1 MIDVRR
7 SWRWIANALPPC
19 WAGRAQRAGLA
30 AATALLVAGG
40 VASAPRPA
48 WAADD
53 AVRPAATAVAKDDA
67 QTNLAAYAER
77 LETIASLVRAAS
89 TRDRLGRPRDVQQQ
103 PTAQSWNDPLRL
115 ARRVDEEANRL
126 AGLEVALDREMQ
138 KDREA
143 VLAHGGGAEQLAQ
156 IAEQHDTIRS
166 RLAEFRGLVAPLSA
180 RVANARTAAD
190 VASQIEA
197 LADFLAP
204 FSTSRAYDPVRP
216 QSIDGMLAT
225 PHTDPPALDAA
236 ALRARATGA
245 TESVEPATPGP
256 GDLGESDEI
265 RLTPAIRAQAQALG
279 NDPIR
284 IRDFVANTI
293 EYLPTHGS
301 LQGAELTLLN
311 ARGNAFDQASL
322 LIALLRAAG
331 TPARY
336 VYGTIEVS
344 ADTARSLTLA
354 HSAPMAVDLLQLGGV
369 PSVAVVA
376 AGQVRA
382 VRMEHVWVEAWVD
395 FIPSRGAINR
405 EPDSWVPIDVAI
417 KQQRIVEA
425 LPLENT
431 APFDAA
437 QVAQRFVASA
447 TVSPDGLSATR
458 YDFDVLQ
465 QAMLQHGAAI
475 DSYVAQNAPDATM
488 RDLWRHAA
496 LQPQTRTVLE
506 GSLPY
511 RVMATGPR
519 FSAAP
524 DNLKH
529 FVNVNM
535 YSSYTDWRYES
546 PSMSW
551 RTPTSKIGTAVLG
564 VRYVP
569 ANDATAQ
576 ALRQFGEST
585 APSMPLAGLSVV
597 PTLEL
602 DGVAVATTGATRMGT
617 ENYWDAYVSGPNR
630 PSTGSFEPYRFTA
643 GTEAVL
649 SLDAAGITTAM
660 MKRRSEG
667 YAPTR
672 EQPLREGLA
681 LAGWTYWLFHRLA
694 ERQAADIWNS
704 VTTPLPSVGAFSAP
718 LNVRYFFGV
727 PRTGF
732 MNGYASDVKAV
743 SFAVAPK
750 DAQSLKNIVSQ
761 AGAQGSFYE
770 GAAWEMVFK
779 LPLGGGGSAASLLL
793 RANDSGIPIYTI
805 TPANAA
811 QILPQLQIGADALSE
826 IQASLASGYHVT
838 VSQRELNVSAF
849 SGVGYVIFSPQT
861 GAGIWR
867 VTGGSNGFI
876 LAAYCLSKAIFLN
889 CIFDKLIWYFYERM
903 IGQLVRL
910 AGNTRI
916 GWVLR
921 NAVQR
926 VAISVVLAQAQHY
939 IMFQALHL
947 AMTEIAIA
955 IATDD
960 IEGLAAAYGIDL
972 PAIEAS
978 LVACML
984 PSPCGGPGAPG
995 MGGGGGGDGG
1005 GGGGGGGP
1013 GYQGSGQ
1020 GNPVFTATGAKYQ
1033 GETDYT
1039 GAGEFPLN
1047 YRRTYFSMSP
1057 IASALGFHWRGS
1069 YEREL
1074 NVRWRQAN
1082 DQDLTNQPPLAV
1094 LVIRDDGSYM
1104 EFVDDRG
1111 TLRTHTDYPTT
1122 LRRLVD
1128 GGGETTGFEYVNED
1142 DETERYAPDGRL
1154 LTITNRVGLTQ
1165 TLTWNALGRIES
1177 VADPFGRKLTFS
1189 YNDIGMLESMR
1200 DPADQPYTFEY
1211 QRNGMLQ
1218 SVSYPDGKRRRYHYE
1233 GLKAGQLTGITD
1245 ERGIRLSTYRY
1256 DYRGRVLEST
1266 HADGADRHRFAY
1278 LDDDV
1283 TVVTNPYGL
1292 QTRYEH
1298 NELYEGS
1305 FRLVRTSQPCVSC
1318 GGSDVA
1324 EQRFDA
1330 LGFLAAS
1337 VDFNRNETR
1346 YRNDARGLA
1355 LEVTEAWG
1363 TPLQRRTQVDWHT
1376 LYRLPARL
1384 VEPIEGGD
1392 RTTVFTY
1399 DGANLRTRTVTAR
1412 GESRVWTYTYNGRGQ
1427 VLTEDGPRADVAD
1440 VVTNTYDAAS
1450 GNRTTQTDAR
1460 GKVTRYT
1467 DYDAHGRLRET
1478 IDPNGLITQYRY
1490 DLRGRITHAI
1500 DRNGAADPGEA
1511 TVMEYDDAGNLR
1523 KLTLPDG
1530 SFVAYTYDDAGRVDS
1545 TTDSLGDSVHYVV
1558 DALGNRTLETT
1569 RGADGTLARSLGRA
1583 IDQLGRLQAVQG
1595 ATPAQVVTYTYDD
1608 NGNER
1613 TSTDA
1618 FARTTTYTYD
1628 VLNRLSRVDS
1638 LAATDPDHAATAYGY
1653 DAADNL
1659 VRVTDP
1665 RLLVTTYAHNGFDEL
1680 TTLTSPDTG
1689 TTRATYDASG
1699 NLATSTDARNQR
1711 VVQRHDAADRLIESR
1726 YGTADAAQPNNPA
1739 ALSSIEETLSY
1750 AYDEPHGGDGA
1761 DGRLTTAVD
1770 GAATTRYAYDRHGR
1784 LASTIQ
1790 ALGSG
1795 GPALTR
1801 TTAHRYDALGRLEAS
1816 TLPSGAV
1823 VGYAYG
1829 ADGRVLTISVNG
1841 VVVVKDV
1848 EYFPF
1853 GDPRSWSEG
1862 GAPGAFRYE
1871 RRFDTDGRIVGHDL
1885 GDAERSIDYDDAG
1898 RIVALDDDGG
1908 VETAHWTYAYDGQ
1921 DRLETAVNA
1930 ATQGPVSS
1938 LSLAWLYDATGNRTA
1953 QTTVRGGPADTD
1965 AYAIDPASNRIANID
1980 GVTRT
1985 YGAAGNTD
1993 SNGTHRFNSNA
2004 RNRVSVARLQGT
2016 GAVLARYAYNARG
2029 ERVCKASSDGYCP
2042 VGPGANAPADTGSG
2056 TYVQYT
2062 YDDDGHLVGVY
2073 ANDGRLIAEHL
2084 WLDDVPVAVLKP
2096 ASAVASHG
2104 GLDAGGV
2111 AVFWIE
2117 PDHID
2122 TPRLVV
2128 NAAHDPVW
2136 RWENTPFGDADADTN
2151 PGGRGAFAFDLRFP
2165 GQVFDIET
2173 RTHYNYQRD
2182 YEPGTGRYVQS
2193 DPIGLDGGIN
2203 TYGYVNQSPI
2213 DSFDPEGLKPKPKP
2227 KPPVPCKTKNCLG
2240 YKGKCYVYMIKRPNG
2255 KTWKYGESCG
2265 PKQKR
2270 CDDQVR
2276 RLNRTLSPNA
2286 KKKYECEIVHKC
2298 KGKAAARKKETELI
2312 QEYKDKHCNCRPP
2325 GNKSD
2330 H

>member
-1 MIDVRR
+1 MRR
-7 SWRWIANALPPC
+7 SLRWIAYALPLR
-19 WAGRAQRAGLA
+19 WIDRAQRASLVALTA
-30 AATALLVAGG
+30 ALVAGG

-48 WAADD
+48 MAGIAEAQPMPSAAKTDD
-53 AVRPAATAVAKDDA
+53 AVARLSD
-67 QTNLAAYAER
+67 YAER

-89 TRDRLGRPRDVQQQ
+89 AKDRLGNPRDGQR
-103 PTAQSWNDPLRL
+103 PTAQAWNDPLRL
-115 ARRVDEEANRL
+115 ARRIDDEARKL
-126 AGLEVALDREMQ
+126 AGLEIVLDREVQ
-138 KDREA
+138 NDREA
-143 VLAHGGGAEQLAQ
+143 VIAHGGSAEQLAQ
-156 IAEQHDTIRS
+156 VVEQHNLIRA
-166 RLAEFRGLVAPLSA
+166 RLAEFRDLIAPLSA
-180 RVANARTAAD
+180 RVASARSSAD
-190 VASQIEA
+190 VAEPIEA
-197 LADFLAP
+197 LAGFLAP
-204 FSTSRAYDPVRP
+204 FTTSRAYDPVRP
-216 QSIDGMLAT
+216 QSIDRMLAA
-225 PHTDPPALDAA
+225 PHTDPPALDPAV
-236 ALRARATGA
+236 LRARSGGA
-245 TESVEPATPGP
+245 AESVEPAAPGP

-265 RLTPAIRAQAQALG
+265 QLTPGIRALAQQLG
-279 NDPIR
+279 NDPIK
-284 IRDFVANTI
+284 IRDWVANTI
-293 EYLPTHGS
+293 AYLPTYGS
-301 LQGAELTLLN
+301 IQGAELTRVN
-311 ARGNAFDQASL
+311 AHGNAFDQASL

-336 VYGTIEVS
+336 VYGTIEIP
-344 ADTARSLTLA
+344 AETAQSLTLA
-354 HSAPMAVDLLQLGGV
+354 PTAPMAVNLLQLGGI
-369 PSVAVVA
+369 PTGSVVA
-376 AGQVRA
+376 AGQIRA

-395 FIPSRGAINR
+395 FVPSRGAINR
-405 EPDSWVPIDVAI
+405 QPDSWVPIDVAI
-417 KQQRIVEA
+417 KQQRVVEA
-425 LPLENT
+425 LPLET
-431 APFDAA
+431 VAPFDPA

-475 DSYVAQNAPDATM
+475 DTYVAQSAPDATM

-506 GSLPY
+506 GTLPY
-511 RVMATGPR
+511 RVMATGSR

-529 FVNVNM
+529 FVNVHM
-535 YSSYTDWRYES
+535 YASYTDWRYES
-546 PSMSW
+546 PSLSW
-551 RTPTSKIGTAVLG
+551 RTPTSKIGLAPLG

-569 ANDATAQ
+569 ANAATEQ
-576 ALRQFGEST
+576 ALRAFGEST
-585 APSMPLAGLSVV
+585 ATSMPLAGLSVV

-602 DGVAVATTGATRMGT
+602 DGVAVASTGATRMGT
-617 ENYWDAYVSGPNR
+617 ENFWDAYVSGPHN
-630 PSTGSFEPYRFTA
+630 PSAGSFEPYRFTA

-649 SLDAAGITTAM
+649 SLDAAGITTSM
-660 MKRRSEG
+660 MKARSERL
-667 YAPTR
+667 APTR

-681 LAGWTYWLFHRLA
+681 MAGWTYWLFHRLA
-694 ERQAADIWNS
+694 ERQAADTWNS

-732 MNGYASDVKAV
+732 MNGYATDVKAV

-750 DAQSLKNIVSQ
+750 DAQSLKNLVLQ

-770 GAAWEMVFK
+770 GAAWEMVFN
-779 LPLGGGGSAASLLL
+779 LPLGGGGSASSLLM
-793 RANDSGIPIYTI
+793 RANDNGIPIYTI

-811 QILPQLQIGADALSE
+811 QILPRLQIGADALSE

-838 VSQRELNVSAF
+838 VSERELDVGAF
-849 SGVGYVIFSPQT
+849 SGVGYVIFRPDT
-861 GAGIWR
+861 GGGIYR

-876 LAAYCLSKAIFLN
+876 LAAYCLSKAVFLN
-889 CIFDKLIWYFYERM
+889 CIFDKLIWYFYDRM

-926 VAISVVLAQAQHY
+926 VALSVVLAQAQHY
-939 IMFQALHL
+939 IMFQALHM

-955 IATDD
+955 LATDD
-960 IEGLAAAYGIDL
+960 IEGLALAYGIDL

-995 MGGGGGGDGG
+995 TGGGGGDGD
-1005 GGGGGGGP
+1005 GGGGGP

-1020 GNPVFTATGAKYQ
+1020 GNPVFTATGAKFQ
-1033 GETDYT
+1033 GETDYA
-1039 GAGEFPLN
+1039 GSGEFPLN

-1082 DQDLTNQPPLAV
+1082 DQDITNQPPLAV

-1122 LRRLVD
+1122 LRRLAD
-1128 GGGETTGFEYVNED
+1128 GAGETTGFEYVNED

-1189 YNDIGMLESMR
+1189 YNDIGMLESVR
-1200 DPADQPYTFEY
+1200 DPANEAYTFAY

-1218 SVSYPDGKRRRYHYE
+1218 SVTYPGGKLRRYHYE

-1266 HADGADRHRFAY
+1266 HADGADRHQFAY
-1278 LDDDV
+1278 LDDNV

-1305 FRLVRTSQPCVSC
+1305 FRLARTSQPCVSC
-1318 GGSDVA
+1318 GGNDVA

-1337 VDFNRNETR
+1337 VDFNHNETR

-1355 LEVTEAWG
+1355 LEVTEAFG
-1363 TPLQRRTQVDWHT
+1363 TPFQRRTLIDWHT
-1376 LYRLPARL
+1376 QYRLPARL
-1384 VEPIEGGD
+1384 VEPVQGGD

-1399 DGANLRTRTVTAR
+1399 DGANLRTRTVTAG

-1427 VLTEDGPRADVAD
+1427 VLTEDGPRTDVSD
-1440 VVTNTYDAAS
+1440 VVTYTYDTAT
-1450 GNRTTQTDAR
+1450 GNRATATDAR

-1467 DYDAHGRLRET
+1467 DYDAHGRLREM

-1490 DLRGRITHAI
+1490 DTRGRLTHAI
-1500 DRNGAADPGEA
+1500 EKTGAADPGET
-1511 TVMEYDDAGNLR
+1511 TVMAYDDAGNLA

-1530 SFVAYTYDDAGRVDS
+1530 SFVAYTHDDAGRVDS

-1569 RGADGTLARSLGRA
+1569 RGADGTLAQSLARA
-1583 IDQLGRLQAVQG
+1583 IDQLGRLQTLQG
-1595 ATPAQVVTYTYDD
+1595 ATPAQRVTYTYDD

-1613 TSTDA
+1613 TTTDA
-1618 FARTTTYTYD
+1618 FSRTTTYTYD
-1628 VLNRLSRVDS
+1628 VLNRLSRIDS
-1638 LAATDPDHAATAYGY
+1638 LPAADPDHAATIYGY

-1665 RLLVTTYAHNGFDEL
+1665 RTLVTSYAHNGFDEL
-1680 TTLTSPDTG
+1680 TTLISPDTG

-1699 NLATSTDARNQR
+1699 NLATSTDARAQR
-1711 VVQRHDAADRLIESR
+1711 VVQRYDAADRLVESR

-1739 ALSSIEETLSY
+1739 ALSSVEETLSY

-1761 DGRLTTAVD
+1761 DGRLTSAVD
-1770 GAATTRYAYDRHGR
+1770 GAATTRYSYDRHGR
-1784 LASTIQ
+1784 PTATNQ
-1790 ALGSG
+1790 VLGSG

-1801 TTAHRYDALGRLEAS
+1801 ATTHRYDALGRLEAS

-1829 ADGRVLTISVNG
+1829 ADGRVLTITVNG

-1853 GDPRSWSEG
+1853 GDPKSWSEG
-1862 GAPGAFRYE
+1862 GAAGAFRYE
-1871 RRFDTDGRIVGHDL
+1871 RRFDEDGRIVGHDL
-1885 GDAERSIDYDDAG
+1885 GDAERGIDYDDGG

-1908 VETAHWTYAYDGQ
+1908 IEAAHWTYTYDGQ
-1921 DRLETAVNA
+1921 DRLKGAANA
-1930 ATQGPVSS
+1930 ATQGPVSN
-1938 LSLAWLYDATGNRTA
+1938 LSLAWLYDATGNRMS
-1953 QTTVRGGPADTD
+1953 QTTARGGPADTD
-1965 AYAIDPASNRIANID
+1965 AYTIDAASNRIASID
-1980 GVTRT
+1980 GVART

-1993 SNGTHRFNSNA
+1993 SNGTHRFSSNA
-2004 RNRVSVARLQGT
+2004 RNRMSVARLQGT
-2016 GAVLARYAYNARG
+2016 GAVLARYAYNTRG
-2029 ERVCKASSDGYCP
+2029 ERVCKASGDSYCP
-2042 VGPGANAPADTGSG
+2042 VGPGSNAPADAGSG
-2056 TYVQYT
+2056 TFTQYT
-2062 YDDDGHLVGVY
+2062 YDDDGRLVGVY
-2073 ANDGRLIAEHL
+2073 ANDGRLIAEHV
-2084 WLDDVPVAVLKP
+2084 WLEGVPVAVIKP
-2096 ASAVASHG
+2096 AGAVASHG

-2128 NAAHDPVW
+2128 NAAHQPVW
-2136 RWENTPFGDADADTN
+2136 RWENTPFGDADADAN

-2165 GQVFDIET
+2165 GQVFDVET
-2173 RTHYNYQRD
+2173 HMHYNINRD
-2182 YEPGTGRYVQS
+2182 YEPGTGRYIQS

-2203 TYGYVNQSPI
+2203 TYGYVNQSPV
-2213 DSFDPEGLKPKPKP
+2213 DSFDPDGLRGSKPKP
-2227 KPPVPCKTKNCLG
+2227 KPPAPCRTKNCLG
-2240 YKGKCYVYMIKRPNG
+2240 YKGKCYVYMIKQPNG

-2276 RLNRTLSPNA
+2276 RLNRTLPPNA

-2298 KGKAAARKKETELI
+2298 RGKAAARKKETELI
-2312 QEYKDKHCNCRPP
+2312 QEYKDKNCNCRPP